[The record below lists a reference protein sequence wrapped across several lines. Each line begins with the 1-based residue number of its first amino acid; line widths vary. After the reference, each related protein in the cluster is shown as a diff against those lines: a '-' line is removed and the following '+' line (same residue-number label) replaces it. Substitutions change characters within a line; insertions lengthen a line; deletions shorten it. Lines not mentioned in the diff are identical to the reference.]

1 MPAEYAFSTAKKIVS
16 GSGTIGELGTVA
28 VETLAGVSAGIPTG
42 TSANRAA
49 IVTDPVIAAE
59 GLLNDAAESLKA
71 AGIPFE
77 IFIVVQPEPT
87 VEGVKK
93 SVEAV
98 RPFNPDLLIGIGGG
112 STLDST
118 KLIAVLLSGTQP
130 LESMFGIDLIEQ
142 PGLPMILVPTTSGTG
157 SEVTPNAIVTIPEE
171 QRKVGVVSRRLF
183 ADVALLDPQLTV
195 NLPPALTAATGMDAM
210 IHSLESYIGNKAN
223 PISDTVAL
231 RGIRLIATSI
241 RDAYSHGD
249 NVEARERMHIG
260 SMLGGMALTGAGT
273 CAVHALAYPLGG
285 KYEVPHGVANSM
297 LLVSVMEVNLESC
310 VSRLADVAEA
320 MKLTLS
326 GTGVN
331 EKAEAVMNELKA
343 LIHDVKIPL
352 DLREFGGKESDLD
365 DLALSASKVTRLLA
379 NNPKELTIEEIKG
392 IYQTLF

>member
-1 MPAEYAFSTAKKIVS
+1 MPADYAFSTAKKIVS
-16 GSGTIGELGTVA
+16 GHGTIGKLGA
-28 VETLAGVSAGIPTG
+28 LANETLAGVTAG
-42 TSANRAA
+42 TSAGASARRAA
-49 IVTDPVIAAE
+49 IVTDPVIAAA
-59 GLLNDAAESLKA
+59 GLLTEAAESLKA

-77 IFIVVQPEPT
+77 IFTDVQPEPS

-112 STLDST
+112 STLDTT
-118 KLIAVLLSGTQP
+118 KLISVLLSGTQP

-171 QRKVGVVSRRLF
+171 ERKVGVVSRRLF
-183 ADVALLDPQLTV
+183 PDVALLDPRLTV
-195 NLPPALTAATGMDAM
+195 SLPQALTAATGMDAM

-223 PISDTVAL
+223 LVSDTVAL

-249 NVEARERMHIG
+249 DIEARERMHIG

-285 KYEVPHGVANSM
+285 KYGVPHGVANSM
-297 LLVSVMEVNLESC
+297 LLVPVMEVNMESC

-320 MKLTLS
+320 MELAVS
-326 GTGVN
+326 GAGEN

-379 NNPKELTIEEIKG
+379 NNPKELSIDEIKG
-392 IYQTLF
+392 IYQTLL